1 MTAVDTQHLRE
12 VDDRLLMRRHVDG
25 DAEAFGELYRRHRD
39 RMWAVAVG
47 VCGDREI
54 AAEGVQEGF
63 IAAFRRAD
71 SYRGDAAVTTWL
83 HRIIVN
89 ACIDAT
95 RRLKPTAELTEAVLA
110 TAPTGPDRPG
120 QVDTQL
126 TVHQALDRLPD
137 GQRLALVL
145 VDMHGVPVAEAA
157 EILEVAPGTVKSRC
171 ARGRE
176 ALAADLERSGF
187 RDEGTSEASS
197 TSDTRGQH
205 QTKGGDHDR

>member
-1 MTAVDTQHLRE
+1 MTPVDTQLGA
-12 VDDRLLMRRHVDG
+12 VDDRLLLRRHVEGDG
-25 DAEAFGELYRRHRD
+25 EAFGELYRRHRD

-83 HRIIVN
+83 HRIVVN

-95 RRLKPTAELTEAVLA
+95 RRLKPTAELTEAVIA
-110 TAPTGPDRPG
+110 AAPPGPDRTG
-120 QVDTQL
+120 QTDTRIA
-126 TVHQALDRLPD
+126 VHQALQRLPD
-137 GQRLALVL
+137 AQRLALVL

-157 EILEVAPGTVKSRC
+157 VILDVAPGTVKSRC
-171 ARGRE
+171 SRGRE
-176 ALAADLERSGF
+176 SLAAALDASDFTGQ
-187 RDEGTSEASS
+187 GTSGRST
-197 TSDTRGQH
+197 TSDTSGQH
-205 QTKGGDHDR
+205 DTKGGGHDR

>member
-1 MTAVDTQHLRE
+1 MTPVDTQLGA
-12 VDDRLLMRRHVDG
+12 VDDRLLMRRHVEGDG
-25 DAEAFGELYRRHRD
+25 EAFGELYRRHRD

-83 HRIIVN
+83 HRIVVN

-95 RRLKPTAELTEAVLA
+95 RRLKPTAELTEAVIA
-110 TAPTGPDRPG
+110 AAPPGPDRVG
-120 QVDTQL
+120 QVDTRL
-126 TVHQALDRLPD
+126 AVHEALHRLPD
-137 GQRLALVL
+137 AQRLALVL
-145 VDMHGVPVAEAA
+145 VDMHGVPVADAA
-157 EILEVAPGTVKSRC
+157 EILEVAPGTIKSRC

-176 ALAADLERSGF
+176 ALAADLAGTDF
-187 RDEGTSEASS
+187 TGQGTSGPAT
-197 TSDTRGQH
+197 TSDTSGQH
-205 QTKGGDHDR
+205 DTKGGGHDG